1 MNADSKPIKVELEV
15 NGKTLPMEVDT
26 GAALSIISEGER
38 QRVFPEVELQ
48 NSHTMLRTYTGEVM
62 PVLGKMAASVKYK
75 SNQPEALE
83 LTVVE
88 GDGPTLLGRDWLHRI
103 RLDWK
108 QVGVVSAQDLP
119 DSVRQLCEKY
129 PDIFKAE
136 LGTVRSFKA
145 SIKVEEGA
153 KPKFVRARSVPYS
166 MREEVEKELERLVAE
181 GALEPVTHSEW
192 ATPIV
197 VI

>member
-1 MNADSKPIKVELEV
+1 
-15 NGKTLPMEVDT
+15 
-26 GAALSIISEGER
+26 
-38 QRVFPEVELQ
+38 
-48 NSHTMLRTYTGEVM
+48 M

-119 DSVRQLCEKY
+119 DSVS
-129 PDIFKAE
+129 D
-136 LGTVRSFKA
+136 
-145 SIKVEEGA
+145 
-153 KPKFVRARSVPYS
+153 
-166 MREEVEKELERLVAE
+166 
-181 GALEPVTHSEW
+181 SEW

-197 VI
+197 VIPKPDEYEEILK